1 MDSFNFKNKSKKPSS
16 SIYFGFTALLFQ
28 RLSVQFLGQ
37 RKKREKNL
45 GLLLNS
51 HSFCFSY
58 PDKTLNYFF
67 KRDKIELKIT
77 SSLCYFS
84 HLRKSEFLYRVQ

>member
-1 MDSFNFKNKSKKPSS
+1 MMDSFNFKNKSKKPSS
-16 SIYFGFTALLFQ
+16 SIYLGLTALLFQ
-28 RLSVQFLGQ
+28 RLSEQFLGQ
-37 RKKREKNL
+37 RKKEKNL

-58 PDKTLNYFF
+58 SEKTLNYFF
-67 KRDKIELKIT
+67 KRDKNEQKIT
-77 SSLCYFS
+77 SSLCYFP